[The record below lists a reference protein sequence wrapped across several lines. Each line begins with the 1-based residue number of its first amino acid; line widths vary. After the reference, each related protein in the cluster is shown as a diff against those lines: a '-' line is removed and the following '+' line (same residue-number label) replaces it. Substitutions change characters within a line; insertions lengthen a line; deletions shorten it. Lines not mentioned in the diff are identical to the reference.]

1 MSSQP
6 KASICIPS
14 YNHARFL
21 PETLE
26 SALAQTYPNI
36 EIIVVDD
43 GSTDDSLRIAEAYAA
58 RHPSRV
64 KVYTH
69 PGGRNRGISATVN
82 LGLEKATGEY
92 HSGLPSDDALHPE
105 KIARQV
111 AFLESHPEIG
121 FVYSYA
127 RMMDAAGRDL
137 PDQHGIDLSRDP
149 HPVERMFEVNAIA
162 GATVLARRELFLK
175 ASPHDERLVY
185 SDWDFWTR
193 LLSLARVGFIG
204 GEPLVRYRIHG
215 HNTGAGVRH
224 DIHLGHT
231 LAVMEALRE
240 KAPRTGGELNTPRAR
255 ARLDERIEG
264 LRRELHGLYL
274 HEYHLA
280 AQAGRMRAALP
291 LLWRATRLAPREVMR
306 PRRLAAEL
314 KNGLYGLLFKSKD
327 SAGRSK

>member
-1 MSSQP
+1 MSSHP

-26 SALAQTYPNI
+26 SALAQTYPHI

-43 GSTDDSLRIAEAYAA
+43 GSTDDSLRIAEEYAA
-58 RHPSRV
+58 RYPSRV

-69 PGGRNRGISATVN
+69 PGRRNRGISATVN
-82 LGLEKATGEY
+82 LGLEKSTGKY
-92 HSGLPSDDALHPE
+92 YSGLPSDDALHPE

-111 AFLESHPEIG
+111 EFLERHPEIG

-127 RMMDAAGRDL
+127 QMVDEHGRAL
-137 PDQHGIDLSRDP
+137 PDKHGIDLSRDP

-162 GATVLARRELFLK
+162 GATVLARRELILK

-193 LLSLARVGFIG
+193 LLSMARVGFID

-215 HNTGAGVRH
+215 NNTGAGVRR
-224 DIHLGHT
+224 DIHLSHT

-240 KAPRTGGELNTPRAR
+240 KAPRTGGELNGPRTR
-255 ARLDERIEG
+255 ALLDERIG
-264 LRRELHGLYL
+264 DLRRELRDLYL
-274 HEYHLA
+274 HAYHLA
-280 AQAGRMRAALP
+280 AQAGRTREALP
-291 LLWRATRLAPREVMR
+291 LLWRATRVEPREVLR

-314 KNGLYGLLFKSKD
+314 KNGLYGLLFKLKG
-327 SAGRSK
+327 SAGRSE